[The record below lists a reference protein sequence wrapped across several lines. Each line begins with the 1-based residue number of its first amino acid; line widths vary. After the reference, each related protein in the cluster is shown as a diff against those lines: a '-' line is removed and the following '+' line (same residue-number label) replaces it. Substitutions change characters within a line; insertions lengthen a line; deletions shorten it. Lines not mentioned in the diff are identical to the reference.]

1 MTRAAR
7 IIEFVERYLRV
18 PEGKDV
24 GQPMVLADFQKQFI
38 VDVFDNPHGT
48 RRAILSQGRKGGKTA
63 LIAAILAAFEENT
76 KVGH

>member
-24 GQPMVLADFQKQFI
+24 GQPMVLAEFQKQFI
-38 VDVFDNPHGT
+38 RDVFAFGGERGVGMWSWGILGT
-48 RRAILSQGRKGGKTA
+48 KMWKWGTVERLGG
-63 LIAAILAAFEENT
+63 
-76 KVGH
+76 G

>member
-48 RRAILSQGRKGGKTA
+48 RRASVCTRGAGAVCRPVRT
-63 LIAAILAAFEENT
+63 
-76 KVGH
+76 H